1 MIKERKERRKEKKK
15 RKEGKKRK
23 GRERKEEK
31 KKKRRRRE
39 EEKLEFPTLFA
50 RFFPKKNCQKV
61 GSLPPPTS
69 ISGVTDGDFLLGK
82 MSPSLLRGRSFTVIN
97 QVPRSSS
104 LVFTGSLHFR
114 SLQPTRSDLHSHRII
129 QGSQVP
135 TNFRFPST
143 VPPSL
148 PLLQLINGAL
158 RKGMPACPVALRAMP
173 PHHPPF

>member
-1 MIKERKERRKEKKK
+1 MI
-15 RKEGKKRK
+15 
-23 GRERKEEK
+23 
-31 KKKRRRRE
+31 
-39 EEKLEFPTLFA
+39 
-50 RFFPKKNCQKV
+50 FPKKNNKKV
-61 GSLPPPTS
+61 GSFPPPTI

-82 MSPSLLRGRSFTVIN
+82 MSPSLLRGRSFIVIN

-143 VPPSL
+143 APPSL
-148 PLLQLINGAL
+148 PLLELYKMSFTEKNAGLTGGFSCDA
-158 RKGMPACPVALRAMP
+158 P
-173 PHHPPF
+173 PSPPFN